1 MVVSRFDDC
10 RRTPFGVALLVAIA
24 TLALIPRLAHG
35 APDLALQ
42 MTVNTPVPTAGQ
54 PVEFTVTVSNVG
66 VDASTGVVVTNK
78 LPPEL
83 VVPAGLAVFP
93 SVGTYDPAT
102 GAWTVGSLAAGA
114 SATLVIPA
122 IVAVTPQPPCSVN
135 VASVTAGLDANPANN
150 RALAAV
156 RRNATDRCVD
166 LSVKVNRNVF
176 PGCVTATA
184 LNNGAV
190 VTNQG
195 PDDAT
200 NVLVDLS
207 ETPTVAPELRLT
219 GPAGTPCNGT
229 RCSVVLLPVGARLVL
244 NATSDFFRNQTP
256 VSHTVSLA
264 VSSSDTDYLTTD
276 NQASVSESLP
286 AVSDKCS
293 TSTKADEGW
302 GGAGAG
308 CFIATAAFGSPLE
321 PHVRALRQFRDRY
334 LQRTEL
340 GRAFIRFYY
349 RHSPPLATVIAQH
362 AWLRFV
368 ARMLLTPLVL
378 AIAFP
383 LHAVMLL
390 ALAVAAVRSRRFRAA
405 VH

>member
-383 LHAVMLL
+383 LHAVMLV

>member
-10 RRTPFGVALLVAIA
+10 RWTPFGVALLLAIA

-35 APDLALQ
+35 APDLALR
-42 MTVNTPVPTAGQ
+42 MTVNTPVPAAGQ
-54 PVEFTVTVSNVG
+54 PVEFTVTVGNVG
-66 VDASTGVVVTNK
+66 LDASTGVVVTNR

-83 VVPAGLAVFP
+83 AVPAGMAVFP

-184 LNNGAV
+184 LNNGIV
-190 VTNQG
+190 ITNQG
-195 PDDAT
+195 PDEAT
-200 NVLVDLS
+200 NVFIDLS
-207 ETPTVAPELRLT
+207 ETPNVAPELRLT
-219 GPAGTPCNGT
+219 GPAGTLCSGT
-229 RCSVVLLPVGARLVL
+229 RCSVALLPVGARLVL
-244 NATSDFFRNQTP
+244 NATSDFFKNQTI
-256 VSHTVSLA
+256 VTHTVSLA
-264 VSSSDTDYLTTD
+264 VSSADTDYLTTD

-286 AVSDKCS
+286 PASDKCS
-293 TSTKADEGW
+293 TNTNVDEGW

-308 CFIATAAFGSPLE
+308 CFIATAAFGSPLD

-349 RHSPPLATVIAQH
+349 RHSPPLAAVIAQH
-362 AWLRFV
+362 AWLKFIV
-368 ARMLLTPLVL
+368 QVLLTPLVL
-378 AIAFP
+378 VISFP
-383 LHAVMLL
+383 LQTGTLL
-390 ALAVAAVRSRRFRAA
+390 ALMVALLRGWRLRAA
-405 VH
+405 PR

>member
-1 MVVSRFDDC
+1 MVVSRFVDC

-24 TLALIPRLAHG
+24 ALALIPRLAH
-35 APDLALQ
+35 AVPDLALK

-66 VDASTGVVVTNK
+66 LDASTGVVVTNK

-83 VVPAGLAVFP
+83 AVPAGMAVFP
-93 SVGTYDPAT
+93 SVGAYDPAT
-102 GAWTVGSLAAGA
+102 GAWTIGSLAAGA

-166 LSVKVNRNVF
+166 LAVKVSLNVF

-184 LNNGAV
+184 LNNGV
-190 VTNQG
+190 VITNQG

-200 NVLVDLS
+200 NVFVDLS
-207 ETPTVAPELRLT
+207 ETPNVAPELRLT
-219 GPAGTPCNGT
+219 GPAGTPCSGT

-244 NATSDFFRNQTP
+244 NATSDFFRNQTS

-264 VSSSDTDYLTTD
+264 VSSSDTDYRTTD

-293 TSTKADEGW
+293 TSTNVDEGW
-302 GGAGAG
+302 DGAGAG

-321 PHVRALRQFRDRY
+321 PHVLALRQFRDRY
-334 LQRTEL
+334 LQRTGL

-349 RHSPPLATVIAQH
+349 RHSPPLAAVIAQH
-362 AWLRFV
+362 AWLRFMV
-368 ARMLLTPLVL
+368 RMLLTPLVL
-378 AIAFP
+378 VIAFP
-383 LHAVMLL
+383 LHAVTLL
-390 ALAVAAVRSRRFRAA
+390 ALAIAAVRSRRFRAA